1 MRSWLHPAF
10 LGGRDLLHFP
20 VHKDLDQKGYN
31 DIADD
36 EDCDDDDTDY
46 DAYYDLLDE
55 RRTPPRS

>member
-1 MRSWLHPAF
+1 MHRNLYRRH
-10 LGGRDLLHFP
+10 HN
-20 VHKDLDQKGYN
+20 LDQKGYN